1 MLLTWF
7 AAAVLAGA
15 AFAWA
20 AHRYNDHH
28 PAEVGL
34 APGAGTQSP
43 PIINMAAI
51 RVGGDAGG
59 LIFVVG
65 AVVILAI
72 SLPSVRWFIVA
83 SAVIA
88 PLVAVGL
95 RAWRAR

>member
-7 AAAVLAGA
+7 AAAVLAAA

-20 AHRYNDHH
+20 AHRYNERH
-28 PAEVGL
+28 PASVG
-34 APGAGTQSP
+34 AVDGPTSA
-43 PIINMAAI
+43 PIINMSAI
-51 RVGGDAGG
+51 RIGGDAGG

-65 AVVILAI
+65 SVVILAV

-83 SAVIA
+83 SAILA
-88 PLVAVGL
+88 PLVAMGI